1 MKKLAINLIIASL
14 LILMSISTQA
24 LPRPFTSNAYS
35 NSIVRSQFLEKLE
48 SPSDNILNF
57 AEEEAYVH
65 FTINSMNEIVI
76 INTGTCNPELDVF
89 LRRALNYERIDAKNI
104 LIDED
109 YYIKVT
115 FHKSDRSQ
123 TLL

>member
-1 MKKLAINLIIASL
+1 MKKLTINLIIASL

-24 LPRPFTSNAYS
+24 IPRPFTSNAYN
-35 NSIVRSQFLEKLE
+35 NSIIRSQFLEKLE
-48 SPSDNILNF
+48 SPDDNILNF
-57 AEEEAYVH
+57 TEEEAYVH

-76 INTGTCNPELDVF
+76 LNTGTCNPELDVF
-89 LRRALNYERIDAKNI
+89 LRRTLNYERIDAKNI
-104 LIDED
+104 LLDED

-115 FHKSDRSQ
+115 FQKSDRSQ